1 MEQRA
6 ADVQA
11 RLATVTSF
19 GELVGA
25 MQGVAAARAE
35 HARQL
40 IAGTNAYAQAVA
52 DAMGQ
57 ALALVP
63 ADLRSPPGPMGRRP
77 LWILFCAEQAFN
89 GGMSE
94 KVFAA
99 VPEIAGARVMLLGAQ
114 GIRLAPL
121 QGLTPEW
128 SGPLIAHAQSVVPA
142 SDRLQAALAEALMRE
157 PASAVEMVFAEVGPG
172 NHFQVVRHRLL
183 PLDLA
188 TLRRV
193 EGSDPVIHL
202 TPQRLLDQLIDEYL
216 SARLTHALLHS
227 HCAENL
233 SRLEAMA
240 AARDNVNHM
249 AEALAADGR
258 RLRQEAITEEIV
270 ELAAGLQALRA
281 TERAVT

>member
-11 RLATVTSF
+11 RLATVSSF

-35 HARQL
+35 HARKL
-40 IAGTNAYAQAVA
+40 IAGTNAYARAVA
-52 DAMGQ
+52 NAMGQ

-63 ADLRSPPGPMGRRP
+63 ADQRSMPNRAGQRP
-77 LWILFCAEQAFN
+77 LWVLFCAEQAFN
-89 GGMSE
+89 GGLSE
-94 KVFAA
+94 KILAE
-99 VPEIAGARVMLLGAQ
+99 VPSIASERVMLLGAQ
-114 GIRLAPL
+114 GLRLAPTKGL
-121 QGLTPEW
+121 QPEW
-128 SGPLIAHAQSVVPA
+128 SGPLIAHADAVVPA
-142 SDRLQAALAEALMRE
+142 SDRLQAALEQALAKE
-157 PASAVEMVFAEVGPG
+157 PASTVNLVFAEVGEG
-172 NHFQVVRHRLL
+172 NQYQVASRRLL
-183 PLDLA
+183 PLDLD

-193 EGSDPVIHL
+193 GGSGPMIHL

-233 SRLEAMA
+233 SRLQAMA
-240 AARDNVNHM
+240 AAHDNVTHM
-249 AEALAADGR
+249 AEDLAADAR

-270 ELAAGLQALRA
+270 ELAAGLQALRGGKDA
-281 TERAVT
+281 RD